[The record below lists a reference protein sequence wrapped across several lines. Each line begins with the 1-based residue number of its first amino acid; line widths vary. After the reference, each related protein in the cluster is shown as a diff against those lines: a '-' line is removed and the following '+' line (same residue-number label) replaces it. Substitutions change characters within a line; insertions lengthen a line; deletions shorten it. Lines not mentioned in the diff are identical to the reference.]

1 MERLLLLEI
10 SIKEVLLGWITLFNP
25 YQLLMQRNFED
36 QHKLHIRLYLL
47 GINQILSLHL
57 YKRN

>member
-10 SIKEVLLGWITLFNP
+10 SIKVVLLGWITLLNP

-36 QHKLHIRLYLL
+36 QHKLLIRLYLL

-57 YKRN
+57 YRRN